1 MKFLEKVKYIKE
13 FNKKRF
19 IYEGIYCFIEYL
31 EYILVGCLY
40 LKWIVTD
47 VQSGKELSYIL
58 KKILGFTVIL
68 FLIFIIRS
76 YINNVVRPI
85 TTIDIYSKVYGQIYN
100 KASQVELE
108 CFENEK
114 FYNKYMLVLDKA
126 DEKLINVIKNAYDIF
141 FGSIAVIATFII
153 MYRMDKFL
161 IFFVFVPLLSNFT
174 IGVLY
179 NKISF
184 DREKE
189 IISQKRRIDCTD
201 SILKLKNYANDIR
214 TTNLFELLCYN
225 YEESVAKI
233 KKIVK
238 KFFLKT
244 FSLNFVNVILS
255 FSIFSLLFTYAAF
268 RTIVSKTMTK
278 ADLAVILTVASV
290 SSFIIIKITYVFSD
304 IVKNLLFVQNL
315 IEFLNYESK
324 INENQQGITPDKNV
338 RSIEFKNVSF
348 GYNSDSELLH
358 NISFVI
364 KGNSKVG
371 LVGKNGEGKTTLL
384 KLLFRLY
391 DPTSGQI
398 LVNGV
403 DIKKYNLKEYR
414 KLFAS
419 VMQDYQLF
427 ALPIEDNIK
436 LCRDV
441 EITVQNFNEILEYA
455 LISEKINELPKRAKT
470 IMTREFDDDG
480 IDSSGGQ
487 KQKLAIARTF
497 ASSAFVKVFDEPT
510 SAVDPISEQRMLENI
525 CNQNNDGITILITH
539 RLSLL
544 VDFNQILVLNEG
556 IIVEDGNHKE
566 LMEMNGIYKEMYMRQ
581 AQNYIDG
588 MEVV

>member
-179 NKISF
+179 NKKSF

-189 IISQKRRIDCTD
+189 IISQKRRIDYTD
-201 SILKLKNYANDIR
+201 RILKLKNYANDIR

-268 RTIVSKTMTK
+268 RTIVSKTMTM

-414 KLFAS
+414 KLFA
-419 VMQDYQLF
+419 
-427 ALPIEDNIK
+427 LPIEDNIK

-480 IDSSGGQ
+480 IDLSGGQ

>member
-1 MKFLEKVKYIKE
+1 
-13 FNKKRF
+13 
-19 IYEGIYCFIEYL
+19 
-31 EYILVGCLY
+31 
-40 LKWIVTD
+40 
-47 VQSGKELSYIL
+47 
-58 KKILGFTVIL
+58 
-68 FLIFIIRS
+68 
-76 YINNVVRPI
+76 
-85 TTIDIYSKVYGQIYN
+85 
-100 KASQVELE
+100 
-108 CFENEK
+108 
-114 FYNKYMLVLDKA
+114 MLVLDKA

-161 IFFVFVPLLSNFT
+161 KFFVFVPLLSNFT

-179 NKISF
+179 NKKSF

-189 IISQKRRIDCTD
+189 IISQKRRIDYTD
-201 SILKLKNYANDIR
+201 RILKLKNYANDIR

-268 RTIVSKTMTK
+268 RTIVSKTMTM

-403 DIKKYNLKEYR
+403 DIKK
-414 KLFAS
+414 
-419 VMQDYQLF
+419 
-427 ALPIEDNIK
+427 
-436 LCRDV
+436 
-441 EITVQNFNEILEYA
+441 FN
-455 LISEKINELPKRAKT
+455 
-470 IMTREFDDDG
+470 
-480 IDSSGGQ
+480 
-487 KQKLAIARTF
+487 
-497 ASSAFVKVFDEPT
+497 
-510 SAVDPISEQRMLENI
+510 
-525 CNQNNDGITILITH
+525 
-539 RLSLL
+539 
-544 VDFNQILVLNEG
+544 
-556 IIVEDGNHKE
+556 
-566 LMEMNGIYKEMYMRQ
+566 
-581 AQNYIDG
+581 
-588 MEVV
+588 

>member
-1 MKFLEKVKYIKE
+1 MQL
-13 FNKKRF
+13 
-19 IYEGIYCFIEYL
+19 
-31 EYILVGCLY
+31 
-40 LKWIVTD
+40 
-47 VQSGKELSYIL
+47 
-58 KKILGFTVIL
+58 
-68 FLIFIIRS
+68 
-76 YINNVVRPI
+76 
-85 TTIDIYSKVYGQIYN
+85 
-100 KASQVELE
+100 
-108 CFENEK
+108 
-114 FYNKYMLVLDKA
+114 
-126 DEKLINVIKNAYDIF
+126 
-141 FGSIAVIATFII
+141 
-153 MYRMDKFL
+153 
-161 IFFVFVPLLSNFT
+161 
-174 IGVLY
+174 
-179 NKISF
+179 
-184 DREKE
+184 
-189 IISQKRRIDCTD
+189 
-201 SILKLKNYANDIR
+201 
-214 TTNLFELLCYN
+214 
-225 YEESVAKI
+225 
-233 KKIVK
+233 
-238 KFFLKT
+238 
-244 FSLNFVNVILS
+244 
-255 FSIFSLLFTYAAF
+255 
-268 RTIVSKTMTK
+268 RTIVSKTMTM

-480 IDSSGGQ
+480 IDLSGGQ